1 MGMHKKT
8 SAALAE
14 LLALITSGEVGGDG
28 YVPSRIRVAEL
39 LGIGR
44 GAVPSLLAELARRGI
59 TDRAAGRH
67 IRILSS
73 RGGPDLQRRKI
84 LIFGRDCADIRQILD
99 RRKTALEVLPI
110 FRGIE
115 AAARESG
122 IDLLTRFD
130 PMPVTPEGLVYRCR
144 REHVNGIIQIEYV
157 SPEVVAESRRAGIPL
172 VAANL
177 ESAEVLP
184 ASCMDF
190 RRIGREAGRMLAERG
205 HRRIAFLASASNPW
219 IYREMFAGFKGALA
233 EDDIPLLPGM
243 PLGMD
248 FHNAELC
255 IGRIRD
261 LLLSRGRPTAVFT
274 GRDRYAAFVYAAAN
288 RLGLRIPEDLS
299 VLGYDNLSWP
309 DGRYF
314 GLSTLEQPVTQI
326 GRAAVEEMIRCW
338 NSGGDAPAPIR
349 LGPGPLI
356 DRGSLAAAP
365 SRVAPGIRA

>member
-84 LIFGRDCADIRQILD
+84 QIFGRDCADIRQILD

-248 FHNAELC
+248 FSCSRAG
-255 IGRIRD
+255 GRRRSLPD
-261 LLLSRGRPTAVFT
+261 ATAM
-274 GRDRYAAFVYAAAN
+274 RH
-288 RLGLRIPEDLS
+288 
-299 VLGYDNLSWP
+299 
-309 DGRYF
+309 
-314 GLSTLEQPVTQI
+314 LSTRRRTGSDCASRKTSPCSATTTFP
-326 GRAAVEEMIRCW
+326 GRTGGISGSRRS
-338 NSGGDAPAPIR
+338 NSPSR
-349 LGPGPLI
+349 
-356 DRGSLAAAP
+356 RSAAP
-365 SRVAPGIRA
+365 PWRR